1 MRLLDAASLD
11 SPVVVVEGAGAGAED
26 DVLRDGCSHE
36 EEDDARDGNQ
46 SCCKLWYASSADM
59 PKRSFMLK
67 PSMLGNRPPL
77 DAVEIDAVDDD
88 GRVVVL
94 DDDDEDDEGAELVVG
109 PRGAG
114 GAVEPRSEGA
124 MHAADREDLGPGPV
138 AIKGHAPPTSPPDCS
153 SPRRRGT
160 MLAQRTLTR
169 VLVARLD
176 NSTQRRPLA
185 WMAEPTT

>member
-1 MRLLDAASLD
+1 M
-11 SPVVVVEGAGAGAED
+11 
-26 DVLRDGCSHE
+26 
-36 EEDDARDGNQ
+36 
-46 SCCKLWYASSADM
+46 
-59 PKRSFMLK
+59 
-67 PSMLGNRPPL
+67 
-77 DAVEIDAVDDD
+77 
-88 GRVVVL
+88 L
-94 DDDDEDDEGAELVVG
+94 DDDDDGAELVVG

-185 WMAEPTT
+185 WMAEPTTWVAILWASAWSRSG